1 MRSRGD
7 RAWKSDKRTASLTD
21 FTGQPTGISGQ
32 SPLLSSPGGTV
43 GLAWTLLGVNTTYS
57 LFINVCGWPTR
68 ACLYGCGYVCVCG
81 GGGEC

>member
-1 MRSRGD
+1 MIKERRASPTLLASRLESVD
-7 RAWKSDKRTASLTD
+7 TD
-21 FTGQPTGISGQ
+21 Q